1 MKTLCFCL
9 QQVAILSDTLITGKC
24 ALPLTSFRCT
34 KWKAPYTGLSL
45 FQKAIH
51 HLFKMDCTPSEVV
64 FIRSC
69 SRSGFQAGTVG
80 LMEQMSRGKRIPPC
94 GGLLPW
100 SAGGLGKWSWRSISV
115 WINPCFLPQR
125 DRIFPRDSRR
135 GAIRSGFACFLSP
148 VLCPRAAPFVLR
160 RQAVS
165 GFCQLASP
173 HGFYPREKSVQT
185 CRVCLSSGRLS
196 GARGTASASRESFD
210 DTFGSNMGSLEG
222 KRILFLVACPQS
234 AAF

>member
-9 QQVAILSDTLITGKC
+9 QQVAILFEALITGKC

-51 HLFKMDCTPSEVV
+51 HLFKVECTPSEVV
-64 FIRSC
+64 FMRSC
-69 SRSGFQAGTVG
+69 SRSGFQTSTAG
-80 LMEQMSRGKRIPPC
+80 LMEQMSRGKRIQPC

-100 SAGGLGKWSWRSISV
+100 SAGGLDKWSRRSISV

-125 DRIFPRDSRR
+125 NRIFPRDSRR

-148 VLCPRAAPFVLR
+148 VLCPRAAPFALR

-173 HGFYPREKSVQT
+173 RGFYPREKSVQA
-185 CRVCLSSGRLS
+185 CRASLSSE
-196 GARGTASASRESFD
+196 T
-210 DTFGSNMGSLEG
+210 
-222 KRILFLVACPQS
+222 ACPAHRGLPAPVENHLTILLVQIWVHS
-234 AAF
+234 QGKEYFFL